1 MTLLASRQATGYNQ
15 DMARHK
21 SISEQLRQAVMTAP
35 ESRYHISKATGIS
48 QGQLS
53 RFVNHGSRLTL
64 NTVDLLA
71 AHLGLELV
79 QRKRK
84 R

>member
-1 MTLLASRQATGYNQ
+1 
-15 DMARHK
+15 
-21 SISEQLRQAVMTAP
+21 MTAP

-64 NTVDLLA
+64 NTVDVLA